1 MDSKKK
7 RIFALHRVLL
17 GSRQTGF
24 LVSQLQPDPRSG
36 SQVTKDKLSIGA
48 KQLTN
53 KKKDILT
60 FKPTDEYID
69 YQTNSKQI
77 KNIIKFYD
85 QGCSVGR
92 AATVQVTICPK
103 SSDPFYIVTYYLN
116 WVTTS

>member
-1 MDSKKK
+1 M
-7 RIFALHRVLL
+7 
-17 GSRQTGF
+17 
-24 LVSQLQPDPRSG
+24 
-36 SQVTKDKLSIGA
+36 
-48 KQLTN
+48 TN

-116 WVTTS
+116 WVKTFWNKVFETSMKRIIQTDTLYSQIS